1 MKYYK
6 KISDWSDL
14 WLLKFHPEKCC
25 SLTIGKQ
32 YEDQFAY
39 HMMIDKRKTFM
50 TKVEDIKDIG
60 VTIDCQLK
68 FEKHINGK
76 IVTANKLVG
85 IIRRSFMFLNEE
97 IFVPLYK
104 SLVRSHFDYGM
115 SVWTPHLVKYIKA
128 IESVQRRATK
138 MIPTMK
144 DLSYSERL
152 KKLKLPMLAYRIA
165 RGDTIEVYKI
175 VTDIY
180 DPKTTNNLFKIR
192 GKKEYAFERPPI
204 TMEHERLHTSNRS
217 NFFVNRIVNNW
228 NSLPREV
235 LGAGLLNAFKNLLDS
250 LWSNQDLLYNDYRA
264 VIEKKDYV
272 LTGSKE

>member
-1 MKYYK
+1 
-6 KISDWSDL
+6 
-14 WLLKFHPEKCC
+14 
-25 SLTIGKQ
+25 
-32 YEDQFAY
+32 
-39 HMMIDKRKTFM
+39 
-50 TKVEDIKDIG
+50 
-60 VTIDCQLK
+60 
-68 FEKHINGK
+68 
-76 IVTANKLVG
+76 
-85 IIRRSFMFLNEE
+85 MFLNEE

-138 MIPTMK
+138 MILTIK

-152 KKLKLPMLAYRIA
+152 KKLKLPTLAYRRA
-165 RGDTIEVYKI
+165 RGDMIEVYKI
-175 VTDIY
+175 VKDIY

-192 GKKEYAFERPPI
+192 GKQNMLLRGHKF
-204 TMEHERLHTSNRS
+204 TMEHERLYTSNRS

-235 LGAGLLNAFKNLLDS
+235 VGAGSLNAFKNLLDS